1 LWDNCSV
8 IVITTTEKTSH
19 VDFFLRLFDDFFNLS
34 GGSTTSSGTST
45 GGSGAGCGEGGET
58 SGDELVELFAFE
70 GSAELGNLTFISGG
84 TGLSEELGD
93 ISNGRGCI
101 SSENEEGVG
110 SNVSHFRFL

>member
-1 LWDNCSV
+1 LWDDCSV
-8 IVITTTEKTSH
+8 IVITTSEKTSH
-19 VDFFLRLFDDFFNLS
+19 VNFFLRLFSNFFNLS

-45 GGSGAGCGEGGET
+45 GGSGAGCGERGET
-58 SGDELVELFAFE
+58 SGDEFVELFAFE
-70 GSAELGNLTFISGG
+70 GSAEFGNLTFVSGG

-93 ISNGRGCI
+93 ISSGRGII